1 MAERPG
7 TERLAALSDAVFA
20 IAMTLLVIELKVPDL
35 HGRDV
40 SRLAAE
46 LRAQGGSYL
55 AYALTFFV
63 VGRAWLSHHRLT
75 HLVAHVDEGL
85 LRLNLVLLLF
95 VAVLPFPTAV
105 LGRYGARTA
114 AVVPYAACM
123 TMLGALLTAIWW
135 WARSRVLF
143 AGAIDRHDVRA
154 AVIRPVSTAAV
165 FLASIPAAFV
175 APGIAMDMWVLV
187 LVVPR
192 LSARIWDRRGG
203 ARTRSVPARR
213 RA

>member
-20 IAMTLLVIELKVPDL
+20 IAMTLLVLELKVPDL

-46 LRAQGGSYL
+46 LRAQAGSYL

-63 VGRAWLSHHRLT
+63 VGRAWLGHHRLT

-95 VAVLPFPTAV
+95 IAVLPFPTAV

-123 TMLGALLTAIWW
+123 TLLGVLFTAIWW
-135 WARSRVLF
+135 WARSRALF
-143 AGAIDRHDVRA
+143 AGEVDRRDVRA

-165 FLASIPAAFV
+165 FLASIPVAFF
-175 APGIAMDMWVLV
+175 APVLAMDMWVLV
-187 LVVPR
+187 VVVPR
-192 LSARIWDRRGG
+192 LSARIWDRRA
-203 ARTRSVPARR
+203 ARTPVGATSRR
-213 RA
+213 D